1 MSKTNEKTG
10 RKCPKCGN
18 TKNQMN
24 GGFTNSGSQKIA
36 CWHCKCRYTPNPK
49 KWAYTEKERKEAMRI
64 LLDGNSGR
72 AVGRMKKMNKANAY
86 RWSREEAKK
95 GTT

>member
-1 MSKTNEKTG
+1 MSKFETQIP
-10 RKCPKCGN
+10 RCPKCDDVQSQH
-18 TKNQMN
+18 KK
-24 GGFTNSGSQKIA
+24 GFTSVKSQRWF
-36 CWHCKCRYTPNPK
+36 CNVCKHKYTPNPK
-49 KWAYTEKERKEAMRI
+49 KWAYSEDERKEAMRI

-72 AVGRMKKMNKANAY
+72 AVGRMKKMSKANAY